1 MMTLSNNFPAL
12 RCRRRW
18 PLMALM
24 LAALTLPSPAAG
36 IAAVPPPL
44 PDDSTVA
51 AKAGKEARQLRRQRR
66 DSLRREMRLSAREG
80 RILQWA
86 DSVVRLRRRQ
96 DGDTAGLARRRHR
109 LAEGDRKLTLLDK
122 IITSHYFNKN
132 IDTTYI
138 HRPPEPWTV
147 KIRSNFSGSLLEVRG
162 KNSGTRFSGF
172 MTSRFR
178 HTLSGA
184 VVYKGIGIGLALNP
198 SRIIGKTRDMEY
210 RLNSYGNRMGFDVSY
225 ETAKTDAGH
234 VTIGGKRTEVRPGH
248 IRRHIFTANYY
259 YALNGRRFSFPAA
272 FTQSY
277 KQRKSAGSWL
287 AGASF
292 QAGKMSVS
300 SAGEGFLES
309 GTTHTLDIG
318 IGIGYAYNLCL
329 GRRWLANISLLPNIV
344 VYDHSSA
351 EGHGLAK
358 TRMKYRFP
366 NILAT
371 GQSALLYSWK
381 NRFAGTSAVLDGSYT
396 GSQSHLA
403 VYRLKWRVRL
413 FYGFRF

>member
-1 MMTLSNNFPAL
+1 MMSLSNNPAAP
-12 RCRRRW
+12 RRPWR
-18 PLMALM
+18 P
-24 LAALTLPSPAAG
+24 LAALTLLAALLLPCPAAK
-36 IAAVPPPL
+36 AAPAPPL
-44 PDDSTVA
+44 PGDSAIA

-66 DSLRREMRLSAREG
+66 DSLRREMRRSAREG
-80 RILQWA
+80 RMLQWA
-86 DSVVRLRRRQ
+86 DSLVRLRRRH
-96 DGDTAGLARRRHR
+96 DGDTARLARRRRR

-138 HRPPEPWTV
+138 TRPSETWTV
-147 KIRSNFSGSLLEVRG
+147 KVRSNFSGTLAEVRG
-162 KNSGTRFSGF
+162 KNNGTRFSGL

-178 HTLSGA
+178 HTISGA
-184 VVYKGIGIGLALNP
+184 AVYKGIGIGLALNP

-210 RLNSYGNRMGFDVSY
+210 RLNSYGNRMGFDISY
-225 ETAKTDAGH
+225 ERAKTDEGN
-234 VTIGGKRTEVRPGH
+234 VTIGGERTHVGSGRIH
-248 IRRHIFTANYY
+248 RWMLTANYY
-259 YALNGRRFSFPAA
+259 YAFNGRRFSFPAA

-277 KQRKSAGSWL
+277 RQRKSAGSWL
-287 AGASF
+287 AGVSF
-292 QAGKMSVS
+292 QAGKMTVS

-318 IGIGYAYNLCL
+318 IGMGYAYNLCL

-381 NRFAGTSAVLDGSYT
+381 NRFAGTSAVLNGSYT
-396 GSQSHLA
+396 GSQSHLT
-403 VYRLKWRVRL
+403 VHRLKWRVRL